1 MNWLKNNTSVIPDLI
16 RHLIVI
22 VVLCLSF
29 PLWAQES
36 ELLWVGEWHH
46 EPVAEGI
53 TLHRAAFSENL
64 FGANQYLCVLEVA
77 PGVRFDIVPSAEK
90 TLARTSEIADNCGA
104 IAAVNG
110 SFFNMSAPYGSVNY
124 LRVDGQELAPNAY
137 DAYENDRPQGR
148 SIRQEGAVAT
158 FEGAMYVLKSDDL
171 ARWEH
176 DIEAEDV
183 VTAGPVLLV
192 GGADEPL
199 VKNDFNTRRN
209 PRTAV
214 GRKADGTVLLVVAD
228 GRNREAAGL
237 SMRELQ
243 QVMAALGCVDAINL
257 DGGGS
262 TTMVV
267 HGEVVNH
274 PSDNRKFD
282 PAGERPV
289 ANAVIVTR

>member
-1 MNWLKNNTSVIPDLI
+1 MNWLKNNSRFTAL
-16 RHLIVI
+16 LA
-22 VVLCLSF
+22 VLFLSL
-29 PLWAQES
+29 PLRAQQS
-36 ELLWVGEWHH
+36 ELLWVGDWHH

-53 TLHRAAFSENL
+53 TLHRAAFNESL

-77 PGVRFDIVPSAEK
+77 PGARFDIVPAADR
-90 TLARTSEIADNCGA
+90 TLERTSALAEQRGA
-104 IAAVNG
+104 VAAVNG
-110 SFFNMSAPYGSVNY
+110 SFFNMKAPYGSANY
-124 LRVDGQELAPNAY
+124 LRVDGQEQAPNAY
-137 DAYENDRPQGR
+137 DGYENSGQGR
-148 SIRQEGAVAT
+148 SIRQTGAVAT
-158 FEGAMYVLKSDDL
+158 FKGAMYVLKSDDL

-176 DIEAEDV
+176 DIAAEDV
-183 VTAGPVLLV
+183 VTTGPVLLV
-192 GGADEPL
+192 GGETEEIVL
-199 VKNDFNTRRN
+199 NDFNTRRN

-214 GRKADGTVLLVVAD
+214 GRRTDGTVLLVVAD
-228 GRNREAAGL
+228 GRNQEAAGL

-289 ANAVIVTR
+289 ANAIVVTRP